1 MTTQEVQRLKEK
13 CERQADLIERL
24 TAQNGNLQYAS
35 REVVRLSNE
44 AFKILGQIRS
54 E

>member
-24 TAQNGNLQYAS
+24 TEQNGHLQYKM
-35 REVVRLSNE
+35 R
-44 AFKILGQIRS
+44 
-54 E
+54 